1 MSSSKIS
8 PILPLSIGA
17 VLIAVAAIGL
27 VTGVIR
33 GNDEEAINS
42 PLRKSPRVVAV
53 AQEDLSS
60 GSRSEPDKPEE
71 VVAVEAPSEEELRR
85 QLVRI
90 LLGRISRTDRD
101 FDSAWLQKT
110 HQFIKTP
117 EDLRDF
123 WDEYLRIGRTRS
135 ELMARAQAHS
145 KKRLPQDP
153 RYFVSQANATLTE
166 KDNTEF
172 MLQKGVKEN
181 MALALFKKQEETEG
195 IQHIEESFMGGFYE
209 KILDMYHL
217 LEKRA
222 VDQGKDTKFLMDG
235 RIRTLEAAIY
245 DRHMRVENTKKMV
258 RTKKEGTGQSVASEL
273 FRTDQMNKEVNSHM
287 LALGQVY
294 FDGAIA
300 EVVDREKHKYYADK
314 AFKTLAMVYQR
325 SRSGEA
331 LNLMRDVNNIQRDY
345 LHRLAKVN
353 WKRAQIAAAS
363 NDIEKADEG
372 YYVATQRY
380 LQAMGRSV
388 EGRRELIAREF
399 FVLKEEIAKWQAQK
413 TSLTATYGG

>member
-1 MSSSKIS
+1 
-8 PILPLSIGA
+8 
-17 VLIAVAAIGL
+17 
-27 VTGVIR
+27 
-33 GNDEEAINS
+33 
-42 PLRKSPRVVAV
+42 
-53 AQEDLSS
+53 
-60 GSRSEPDKPEE
+60 
-71 VVAVEAPSEEELRR
+71 
-85 QLVRI
+85 
-90 LLGRISRTDRD
+90 
-101 FDSAWLQKT
+101 
-110 HQFIKTP
+110 
-117 EDLRDF
+117 
-123 WDEYLRIGRTRS
+123 
-135 ELMARAQAHS
+135 
-145 KKRLPQDP
+145 
-153 RYFVSQANATLTE
+153 
-166 KDNTEF
+166 

-195 IQHIEESFMGGFYE
+195 VEHIEEEFMGGFYE
-209 KILDMYHL
+209 KILAMYHL

-222 VDQGKDTKFLMDG
+222 VDQGKDTKRLMDE

-245 DRHMRVENTKKMV
+245 DRYMRIENTKKMA

-300 EVVDREKHKYYADK
+300 EVIDREKHKYYADK

-331 LNLMRDVNNIQRDY
+331 LNLMREVNDIQRDY

-363 NDIEKADEG
+363 NDVEKADEG

-380 LQAMGRSV
+380 LQAMGQSV
-388 EGRRELIAREF
+388 EGQRELIAREF
-399 FVLKEEIAKWQAQK
+399 FILKEEIAKWQAQK
-413 TSLTATYGG
+413 TLPTAADGS

>member
-17 VLIAVAAIGL
+17 VFIAVAAIGL
-27 VTGVIR
+27 VINVIR
-33 GNDEEAINS
+33 GDDEEPIGS
-42 PLRKSPRVVAV
+42 PPRKSPRVVAV

-60 GSRSEPDKPEE
+60 GSGTEIDTPEE
-71 VVAVEAPSEEELRR
+71 VVVVEAPSEEELRR

-90 LLGRISRTDRD
+90 LLGRISQTDRN
-101 FDSAWLQKT
+101 FNSAWLQKT

-117 EDLRDF
+117 EDLRAF
-123 WDEYLRIGRTRS
+123 WDEYLKIGRTRS

-145 KKRLPQDP
+145 KKILPQDP

-166 KDNTEF
+166 KNNTEF

-181 MALALFKKQEETEG
+181 MALALFKKQEDTESVE
-195 IQHIEESFMGGFYE
+195 HIEEDFMGSFYE
-209 KILDMYHL
+209 KILAMYHL

-222 VDQGKDTKFLMDG
+222 VDQGKDAKRLMDE

-245 DRHMRVENTKKMV
+245 DRYERIENTKKMA

-300 EVVDREKHKYYADK
+300 EVIDREKHRYYADK

-331 LNLMRDVNNIQRDY
+331 LNLMREVNDIQRDY

-380 LQAMGRSV
+380 LQAMGQSV
-388 EGRRELIAREF
+388 EGQRELIAREF
-399 FVLKEEIAKWQAQK
+399 FILKEEIAKWQAQK
-413 TSLTATYGG
+413 TLPTAAYGG

>member
-1 MSSSKIS
+1 MSSSNIS

-17 VLIAVAAIGL
+17 LFIAVAAIGL
-27 VTGVIR
+27 LINVTR
-33 GNDEEAINS
+33 GDDEETTDS
-42 PLRKSPRVVAV
+42 SPRVVAV
-53 AQEDLSS
+53 AQETSPTVSS
-60 GSRSEPDKPEE
+60 AEPNKPEE
-71 VVAVEAPSEEELRR
+71 TVAVEAPSEEELRR

-90 LLGRISRTDRD
+90 LLGRISQTDRD
-101 FDSAWLQKT
+101 FNSVWLQKT

-117 EDLRDF
+117 EDLRAF
-123 WDEYLRIGRTRS
+123 WDEYLKIGRTRS

-166 KDNTEF
+166 EDNTEF
-172 MLQKGVKEN
+172 MLKKGVKEN
-181 MALALFKKQEETEG
+181 MALALFKKQQETESVE
-195 IQHIEESFMGGFYE
+195 HIEEDFMGGFYE
-209 KILDMYHL
+209 KILAMYHL

-222 VDQGKDTKFLMDG
+222 VGQGKDTKHLMDE

-245 DRHMRVENTKKMV
+245 DRYMRIENTKKIA

-273 FRTDQMNKEVNSHM
+273 FLTDQMNKEVNSHM
-287 LALGQVY
+287 LGLGQVY

-300 EVVDREKHKYYADK
+300 EVIDREKHKYYADK

-331 LNLMRDVNNIQRDY
+331 LNLMREVNDIQRDY

-363 NDIEKADEG
+363 NDVEKADEG

-380 LQAMGRSV
+380 LQAMGQSV

-399 FVLKEEIAKWQAQK
+399 FILKEEIVKWQAQK
-413 TSLTATYGG
+413 ALPTAAYGG

>member
-17 VLIAVAAIGL
+17 VFIAVAAIGL
-27 VTGVIR
+27 AISVI
-33 GNDEEAINS
+33 GSDDEEAIDS
-42 PLRKSPRVVAV
+42 PPRVVADV
-53 AQEDLSS
+53 QGDLSS
-60 GSRSEPDKPEE
+60 DSGAEPDKPEE
-71 VVAVEAPSEEELRR
+71 VIAVEAPSEEELRR

-90 LLGRISRTDRD
+90 LLGRISQTDRD
-101 FDSAWLQKT
+101 FNSAWLQKT

-117 EDLRDF
+117 EDLRAF
-123 WDEYLRIGRTRS
+123 WDEYLKIGRTRS

-172 MLQKGVKEN
+172 MLQKGVEEN

-195 IQHIEESFMGGFYE
+195 VQNIEESFMGGFYD

-222 VDQGKDTKFLMDG
+222 VNQGKDTKRLMDE
-235 RIRTLEAAIY
+235 RVRTLEAAIY
-245 DRHMRVENTKKMV
+245 DRHMRIENTKKMA

-273 FRTDQMNKEVNSHM
+273 VRTDQMNKEVNSHM

-300 EVVDREKHKYYADK
+300 EVIDREKHKYYADK
-314 AFKTLAMVYQR
+314 AFKTLAMVYKR

-331 LNLMRDVNNIQRDY
+331 LNLMREVNNIQRDY

-363 NDIEKADEG
+363 NDIERADEG

-380 LQAMGRSV
+380 LQAMGQSV

-399 FVLKEEIAKWQAQK
+399 FILKEEIAKWQAQK
-413 TSLTATYGG
+413 TLPTATYGG

>member
-145 KKRLPQDP
+145 KKEITTG
-153 RYFVSQANATLTE
+153 STL
-166 KDNTEF
+166 F
-172 MLQKGVKEN
+172 C
-181 MALALFKKQEETEG
+181 F
-195 IQHIEESFMGGFYE
+195 
-209 KILDMYHL
+209 
-217 LEKRA
+217 
-222 VDQGKDTKFLMDG
+222 
-235 RIRTLEAAIY
+235 
-245 DRHMRVENTKKMV
+245 
-258 RTKKEGTGQSVASEL
+258 
-273 FRTDQMNKEVNSHM
+273 
-287 LALGQVY
+287 
-294 FDGAIA
+294 
-300 EVVDREKHKYYADK
+300 
-314 AFKTLAMVYQR
+314 
-325 SRSGEA
+325 SG
-331 LNLMRDVNNIQRDY
+331 
-345 LHRLAKVN
+345 
-353 WKRAQIAAAS
+353 
-363 NDIEKADEG
+363 
-372 YYVATQRY
+372 
-380 LQAMGRSV
+380 
-388 EGRRELIAREF
+388 
-399 FVLKEEIAKWQAQK
+399 
-413 TSLTATYGG
+413 